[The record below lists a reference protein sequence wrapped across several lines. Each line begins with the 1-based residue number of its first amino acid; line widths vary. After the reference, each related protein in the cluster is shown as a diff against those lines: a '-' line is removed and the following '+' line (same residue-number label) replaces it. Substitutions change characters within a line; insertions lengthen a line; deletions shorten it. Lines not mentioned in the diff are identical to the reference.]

1 MPGADSLDKSLIE
14 VDNCCLVVID
24 VQQSFLDKL
33 TRKQRKR
40 LVKGLVWLVKV
51 ATRLEVPMVVTAE
64 NIEKIGS
71 VIPELLKILP
81 QDVKVHN
88 KMVFELAAD
97 PQILAAVKATGRRI
111 AVLVGLETDVCV
123 AHSAIGLLKAGYQ
136 VVVVEDA
143 TASPGKAHRYG
154 LARMR
159 GAGVLLSDLKSLYYE
174 WLRTV
179 ERSRAFHTAYKAELG
194 DPGITL

>member
-1 MPGADSLDKSLIE
+1 MPGPDSLDAALIE
-14 VDNCCLVVID
+14 VGDCCLVVID
-24 VQQSFLDKL
+24 VQQGFLDKL
-33 TRKQRKR
+33 ARKRRKR
-40 LVKGLVWLVKV
+40 LVKGLLWLVKV
-51 ATRLEVPMVVTAE
+51 ATRLEVPVVVTAE

-71 VIPELLKILP
+71 VIPELLKTLP
-81 QDVKVHN
+81 PGTEVHN
-88 KMVFELAAD
+88 KMVFGLAAD
-97 PQILAAVKATGRRI
+97 PQILAAVKATGRRT

-123 AHSAIGLLKAGYQ
+123 THSAIGLLQDGYR
-136 VVVVEDA
+136 VVVVTDA

-179 ERSRAFHTAYKAELG
+179 ERSRAFHKAYKDELG